1 MSDTNTSI
9 AIRQLPAY
17 MQEYDEALLG
27 QIFGV
32 QDADGVLQGGIMD
45 AEAYP
50 DLFKVPDYV
59 QAGED
64 PLQSAVYQTFDTPE
78 ERQAFM
84 DRANT
89 YFMDA
94 EGKARYL
101 PDAASQ
107 FKTGADTISDA
118 LTDYF
123 PDAQDYID
131 DGTGSV
137 DAKSIY
143 DCAFKCKNKS
153 RRRNSSIRR

>member
-32 QDADGVLQGGIMD
+32 PDEDGVLQGGIMD

-84 DRANT
+84 DRAST
-89 YFMDA
+89 HTLWIQKEKLVIFQMPLD
-94 EGKARYL
+94 
-101 PDAASQ
+101 Q
-107 FKTGADTISDA
+107 FETGAEHYCGCS
-118 LTDYF
+118 Y
-123 PDAQDYID
+123 
-131 DGTGSV
+131 
-137 DAKSIY
+137 
-143 DCAFKCKNKS
+143 
-153 RRRNSSIRR
+153 

>member
-1 MSDTNTSI
+1 MSETNTSI

-32 QDADGVLQGGIMD
+32 PDADGVLQGGIMD

-50 DLFKVPDYV
+50 DLFKVPDYI

-101 PDAASQ
+101 PDAADQ
-107 FKTGADTISDA
+107 FDKGAGTIADA

-123 PDAQDYID
+123 QTLRLILMRVRVA
-131 DGTGSV
+131 
-137 DAKSIY
+137 
-143 DCAFKCKNKS
+143 
-153 RRRNSSIRR
+153 